1 MSASVDFNQT
11 YLTADQL
18 AVLKKLDAG
27 QQDRAEIDAAAL
39 QRLKGL
45 GFVSITFAPGSSD
58 VVRITEPGRS
68 FLIFNQERIKKDKT
82 SRRDVFVATLLG
94 GSALVLEAID
104 LGIRFFS

>member
-1 MSASVDFNQT
+1 MGLIMVDFNQT

-18 AVLKKLDAG
+18 AVLGKLDAG

-45 GFVSITFAPGSSD
+45 GFVSITFAPGGSD

-68 FLIFNQERIKKDKT
+68 FLAFNDERSHQNIVSGWRFWVPT
-82 SRRDVFVATLLG
+82 GIAFISLILSIISLVVSR
-94 GSALVLEAID
+94 
-104 LGIRFFS
+104 